1 MRQRKLRVPR
11 LVSAKRGISY
21 MQAVYLDRMSRVSP
35 VPFTNPTITI
45 TPDEAASIGF
55 YNRRDMRAKP

>member
-21 MQAVYLDRMSRVSP
+21 MQAVYLDRMSRARPIPLTDTSLTV
-35 VPFTNPTITI
+35 VL
-45 TPDEAASIGF
+45 DEAESIGL

>member
-35 VPFTNPTITI
+35 VPFTDPTITL
-45 TPDEAASIGF
+45 DEAALRF